1 MQHFSFLEVREERG
15 YEQNIVTK
23 LGRKYKAKKNI
34 IFVYCILIQFMLT
47 CFLRKSSKKKEHKVE
62 KQRPPNY
69 LFFKCLKQL
78 AAFCF
83 YRGCREEE
91 REGEGE
97 GEEKGEKERKRDM

>member
-1 MQHFSFLEVREERG
+1 MYIES
-15 YEQNIVTK
+15 
-23 LGRKYKAKKNI
+23 
-34 IFVYCILIQFMLT
+34 VYTDF
-47 CFLRKSSKKKEHKVE
+47 FLRKSSQRKEHQVE
-62 KQRPPNY
+62 KQRRPPNY

-97 GEEKGEKERKRDM
+97 EEEKGERERKRDM